1 MSRRHD
7 LIVWSSLIAISAM
20 WGSAYLFMKLLVN
33 DIPPFALAAIRTGVA
48 AVTLALMFLVTRQ
61 RISFSRGQWLDMMVL
76 GTTNGWLPNVLTSLA
91 LMEIASAKAGM
102 LNASTPL
109 FTMLLAHAWIHDE
122 KLQASKVFGLIIGFV
137 GMFLLIGP
145 EAVIG
150 STGSLM
156 GHLLI
161 TGVALCYAV
170 GTVYGRWRRP
180 ANPAQLA
187 LGQVVCSTVPATII
201 SLAFE
206 PDWHIELQP
215 VVVFSVL
222 MLGVFCSALP
232 AVLFLDLLH
241 RAQATS
247 AAMVTY
253 MIPVWATALGVLVL
267 GEPLSWYAV
276 MGCAIVLLG
285 VWTVNRLNAKEV
297 PASVE

>member
-1 MSRRHD
+1 MSKRHD

-20 WGSAYLFMKLLVN
+20 WGSAYLFIKLLVN

-48 AVTLALMFLVTRQ
+48 TATLGLVFLVTRQ
-61 RISFSRGQWLDMMVL
+61 RVSFSRGQWVDMMVL
-76 GTTNGWLPNVLTSLA
+76 ATTNGWLPNVLTSLA
-91 LMEIASAKAGM
+91 LMEIQSAKAGM

-109 FTMLLAHAWIHDE
+109 FTMLLAHVWIHDE
-122 KLQASKVFGLIIGFV
+122 KLQTSKVLGLIFGFA

-145 EAVIG
+145 EAVMG

-180 ANPAQLA
+180 ANPSQLA
-187 LGQVVCSTVPATII
+187 FGQLVCATVPAALI

-206 PDWHIELQP
+206 PDWHIEWRP

-253 MIPVWATALGVLVL
+253 LIPVWAAALGVLVL

-276 MGCAIVLLG
+276 IGCAIVLLG
-285 VWTVNRLNAKEV
+285 VWIVNRFNAKEV
-297 PASVE
+297 LASVE